1 LDRVNFAPRFRLI
14 LAATALATPAIS
26 QADALQ
32 QQVLAAAKAVTAAD
46 FAFTQVNRF
55 ERTGT
60 PAKQFVQRYDPR
72 RGASAWTLLKVD
84 DRPPTAKEVA
94 DAAKRSTKAKPPS
107 YARIAE
113 WFGAPATRVATTP
126 TSVTY
131 RFASLPRGVVKMGS
145 YDASANT
152 SVEAVVNTAG
162 RIPFVER
169 ARFSSNTPFRMFVV
183 AKVERF
189 VITST
194 HRLLPD
200 GRPVPEATSTEFAGS
215 FMGSAQTMKTRTVYS
230 DVQGVR

>member
-1 LDRVNFAPRFRLI
+1 MLI
-14 LAATALATPAIS
+14 VPAAA

-46 FAFTQVNRF
+46 FAFTQANRF

-60 PAKQFVQRYDPR
+60 PAKSIIQRYDPR
-72 RGASAWTLLKVD
+72 RGASAWTLVRVD
-84 DRPPTAKEVA
+84 DRAATAKEVA
-94 DAAKRSTKAKPPS
+94 DAAKRSAKAQVPS

-131 RFASLPRGVVKMGS
+131 RFASLPKGAVKLGS
-145 YDASANT
+145 YDASAHT

-169 ARFSSNTPFRMFVV
+169 ARFTSTKPFRMFIV

-189 VITST
+189 TITAT

-200 GRPVPEATSTEFAGS
+200 GRPVAEASSTEFGGS
-215 FMGSAQTMKTRTVYS
+215 FMGSAQTMRTRTVYS
-230 DVQGVR
+230 EIAAIR